1 MSAGKLGVA
10 NTAQGG
16 FINIGADTRQVQKRF
31 EGLMRAVK
39 DEQKQLAIHRKV
51 AKVVKVTMRA
61 EVRDS
66 PVVVKVRRSGRDGGK
81 PGPSYDIEP
90 GTLKRSVIAWKIRG
104 ETSMWVGPRAT
115 GRLDRKDGWFA
126 GIVEGGDQRFGA
138 GPNKG
143 AFFRSRQKANGP
155 ALKLLEAEYVKV
167 IQKAAKS

>member
-61 EVRDS
+61 EVYDENADAYEELLGAVS
-66 PVVVKVRRSGRDGGK
+66 DLLTDETLIALNAEVDVEGRQ
-81 PGPSYDIEP
+81 PAE
-90 GTLKRSVIAWKIRG
+90 V
-104 ETSMWVGPRAT
+104 AT
-115 GRLDRKDGWFA
+115 EFLEDN
-126 GIVEGGDQRFGA
+126 GIV
-138 GPNKG
+138 
-143 AFFRSRQKANGP
+143 
-155 ALKLLEAEYVKV
+155 
-167 IQKAAKS
+167 